1 MFRSNFSLADRIS
14 IVSDEISEDFTD
26 ASLFA
31 NRYDIKNFEI
41 RKFMEGRI
49 PDISTSTLRELL
61 DKKTFQ
67 LHIYPNKPWFFLNI
81 VFQIKIRLIIKLTKF
96 MSVFI

>member
-1 MFRSNFSLADRIS
+1 MHRSNFSLADRIS

-49 PDISTSTLRELL
+49 PDISSSTLRELL
-61 DKKTFQ
+61 DKKIISIT
-67 LHIYPNKPWFFLNI
+67 HIP
-81 VFQIKIRLIIKLTKF
+81 
-96 MSVFI
+96 